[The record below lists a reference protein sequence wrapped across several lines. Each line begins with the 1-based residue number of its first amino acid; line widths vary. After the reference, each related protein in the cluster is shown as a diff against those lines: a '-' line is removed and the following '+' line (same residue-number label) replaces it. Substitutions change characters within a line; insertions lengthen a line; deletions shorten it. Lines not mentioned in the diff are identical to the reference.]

1 MACLIAYWGTLVYLS
16 CRAGMQL
23 LQNDIDESRV
33 IINNHVVITI
43 PWPGYKSSRSLNTMA
58 SAVICVACGGRLSGV
73 SEPGPTRAWA
83 LASKAIFNYIHK

>member
-1 MACLIAYWGTLVYLS
+1 
-16 CRAGMQL
+16 MQL

-58 SAVICVACGGRLSGV
+58 SAVICVASAALQLGFERVERLTRLTWSKQGLI
-73 SEPGPTRAWA
+73 EP
-83 LASKAIFNYIHK
+83 